1 MDLNISEEYEIY
13 KNNIEKTIFLQ
24 IGISISSDQ
33 QCTNQQCTNQQCTN
47 QQCTNLEE
55 TIHIKSIDEQHA
67 IYLKNIQKQLQDN
80 LVIKN
85 QLFDKISSLTQI
97 SIEIM
102 NNCKENHIKIKSDN
116 IFYKLGRTY
125 FIKQLEIETTKY
137 CEIFDKLSFLHED
150 LLGIETNIYKLEQII
165 EDIGL

>member
-1 MDLNISEEYEIY
+1 MDSNISEEYETY
-13 KNNIEKTIFLQ
+13 KNDIEKTIFLQ

-33 QCTNQQCTNQQCTN
+33 QCTD
-47 QQCTNLEE
+47 QQCTNLGEI
-55 TIHIKSIDEQHA
+55 IHIKSINEQHA
-67 IYLKNIQKQLQDN
+67 IYLEKIQKQLQDN
-80 LVIKN
+80 LVIKT

-97 SIEIM
+97 SIETM
-102 NNCKENHIKIKSDN
+102 SNCKENHIKIKSDN
-116 IFYKLGRTY
+116 IFYKFRRNY

-150 LLGIETNIYKLEQII
+150 LLGIETNIHKLEQII

>member
-24 IGISISSDQ
+24 IGISISSY
-33 QCTNQQCTNQQCTN
+33 